1 MVKQLSRLI
10 QMGLP
15 DGYEQPKLDLI
26 PDWVRYVEDWQK
38 TVDVIDSNLRQGAES
53 DLMIYH

>member
-15 DGYEQPKLDLI
+15 DGYVVSERKE
-26 PDWVRYVEDWQK
+26 V
-38 TVDVIDSNLRQGAES
+38 QGPILQVFQSEGVFHVFVGGELFLW
-53 DLMIYH
+53 D